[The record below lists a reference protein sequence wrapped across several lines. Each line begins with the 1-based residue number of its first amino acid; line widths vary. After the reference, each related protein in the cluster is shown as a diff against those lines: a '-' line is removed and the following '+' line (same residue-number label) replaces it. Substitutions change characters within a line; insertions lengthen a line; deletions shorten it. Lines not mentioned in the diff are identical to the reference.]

1 MAKIKTKEFELKDD
15 DIWSNLDNISE
26 LREKLNGEWQEKDSS
41 ESENENEEV
50 EEQKTSSSENGKE
63 QSQSQNEEEKSSKS
77 EEQEQQPPK
86 KDKELD
92 LSPDLKCWIKPKNY
106 DLVKFAIEN
115 DTNPI
120 LYGES
125 GCGKTEM
132 CLQIARDLG
141 LDFYTN
147 SSVKDEFKLEG
158 SQDINGNYI
167 PSQFYQAFANGGLYL
182 LDEVDGSNSDV
193 LITINTALSQGC
205 MSFPV
210 VGLVKKHKNFRFA
223 ATANT
228 ICDGASIR
236 YVGRNQ
242 LDGATKNRFG
252 QWIKCEYDP
261 KVEKVICKDDELRN
275 FIKDYR
281 KSCVKNGLDE
291 IVSYRQMSLIYKA
304 LFGKNKLDA
313 KTAIKTM
320 LLRGLDD
327 ENGRLVYNNMQ
338 FENNIY
344 YKTLKELVGAK

>member
-1 MAKIKTKEFELKDD
+1 MAEIRTKEFELKDD
-15 DIWSNLDNISE
+15 DIWSNLDNLQE
-26 LREKLNGEWQEKDSS
+26 LREKLNGEWQE
-41 ESENENEEV
+41 EEGEPSENSGSSDLDVEEETAQTE
-50 EEQKTSSSENGKE
+50 EEQKNQSSEK
-63 QSQSQNEEEKSSKS
+63 NEEQK
-77 EEQEQQPPK
+77 EEQPK
-86 KDKELD
+86 GDKKLD
-92 LSPDLKCWIKPKNY
+92 LDTDLKCWIKPKNY

-132 CLQIARDLG
+132 CLQVAKDLG

-252 QWIKCEYDP
+252 QWIKCEYDA
-261 KVEKVICKDDELRN
+261 KVEKVICKNDELRN

-281 KSCVKNGLDE
+281 KACVKNGLDE

-313 KTAIKTM
+313 KTAIRTM

-327 ENGRLVYNNMQ
+327 ENGRLVYNQMQ
-338 FENNIY
+338 FEDNIY
-344 YKTLKELVGAK
+344 YNTLKSLVGVK

>member
-1 MAKIKTKEFELKDD
+1 M
-15 DIWSNLDNISE
+15 
-26 LREKLNGEWQEKDSS
+26 
-41 ESENENEEV
+41 
-50 EEQKTSSSENGKE
+50 
-63 QSQSQNEEEKSSKS
+63 
-77 EEQEQQPPK
+77 
-86 KDKELD
+86 
-92 LSPDLKCWIKPKNY
+92 KCWIKPKNY

-132 CLQIARDLG
+132 CLQVAKDLG

-210 VGLVKKHKNFRFA
+210 VGLVKKHRNFRFA

-252 QWIKCEYDP
+252 QWIKCEYDA
-261 KVEKVICKDDELRN
+261 KVEKVICKNDELRN

-281 KSCVKNGLDE
+281 KACVKNGLDE

-304 LFGKNKLDA
+304 LFGKNKLDT
-313 KTAIKTM
+313 KTAIRTM

-327 ENGRLVYNNMQ
+327 ENGRLVYNQMQ
-338 FENNIY
+338 FEDNIY
-344 YKTLKELVGAK
+344 YNTLKSLVGIK